1 MEGEVIWKMNYQV
14 GLWRVRVHVWLC
26 TSIGTS
32 PGLTAPCLPWVPGA
46 FRSFWENTL
55 ACWAGLF
62 VCCIVC
68 SFIIVVFFAFH
79 CFTIFIV
86 EIFLSSCL
94 SLPCPQVKGS
104 PPLLFCF
111 LSLHGKMSKPFL
123 VVLLLQNQVSVK
135 FWWYNNFTAWWT
147 RGESGKEAKA
157 WFYYGDYYYFH

>member
-32 PGLTAPCLPWVPGA
+32 PGLTLPPLGPRGIQILLGEHTGMLSRTVCVLYCL
-46 FRSFWENTL
+46 FIHNCCFLCFSLL
-55 ACWAGLF
+55 AN
-62 VCCIVC
+62 
-68 SFIIVVFFAFH
+68 
-79 CFTIFIV
+79 IV

-111 LSLHGKMSKPFL
+111 LSLHGKLSKPFL